1 MQYTTKEVQEML
13 GISSDTWR
21 RRLDEILE
29 FLKQFWDYEII
40 PYKRS
45 SLFIVKRVYGE
56 VPKLPRKTR
65 IKEIKEFYRQETEN
79 VIKINPWNTGTN
91 VARTILSYSNPY
103 EHKQDT
109 GSRYVRPILKE
120 EYSLSSERK
129 WCELD
134 YKHNLYIPISN
145 EQEEFLRTMFRLYL
159 SDDKTAEIIAAQ
171 EAGYITKDEVLTALF
186 GNYNSAMEKFVER
199 YGFRPIKVGE
209 YIKNAF

>member
-1 MQYTTKEVQEML
+1 ML

-103 EHKQDT
+103 EHK
-109 GSRYVRPILKE
+109 
-120 EYSLSSERK
+120 
-129 WCELD
+129 
-134 YKHNLYIPISN
+134 
-145 EQEEFLRTMFRLYL
+145 
-159 SDDKTAEIIAAQ
+159 
-171 EAGYITKDEVLTALF
+171 
-186 GNYNSAMEKFVER
+186 
-199 YGFRPIKVGE
+199 
-209 YIKNAF
+209 